1 MSNKTSGWSHDDRH
15 QKDHRAARAHHQG
28 RDEEAKKWYEPTTP
42 APPKPKPR
50 PSRRADAS
58 ILLQAKRNRAA
69 SGQGSGSARGSIL
82 SDALR
87 LYGLSSG
94 GRAIRTLQAFNGPR
108 NERTILGR

>member
-15 QKDHRAARAHHQG
+15 QKDHRANRAANQG
-28 RDEEAKKWYEPTTP
+28 RDETARKMYEDTTP
-42 APPKPKPR
+42 APVKPAPR
-50 PSRRADAS
+50 PSVRPDAS
-58 ILLQAKRNRAA
+58 ILLQHQRNRAA